1 MNYILIFLAG
11 GLGSL
16 LRYAIGGV
24 LPSSFFPWTTVG
36 INVLGSFS
44 IGLFGGLGARMG
56 WSDNLQL
63 ALTVGLCGGFT
74 TFSTFSKEAL
84 SLAAA
89 GRWGA
94 FSLYVIGSVV
104 LGLAATAVGFMC
116 SRGWKNVDIVCKWS
130 LIKVNAT
137 TLVVFALM
145 KDGWN
150 GD

>member
-16 LRYAIGGV
+16 LRYAIGGG

-36 INVLGSFS
+36 INVIGSFS
-44 IGLFGGLGARMG
+44 IGLFGGLGARM
-56 WSDNLQL
+56 WWNDNLQL

-84 SLAAA
+84 SLVTT

-116 SRGWKNVDIVCKWS
+116 SRG
-130 LIKVNAT
+130 
-137 TLVVFALM
+137 
-145 KDGWN
+145 
-150 GD
+150 

>member
-16 LRYAIGGV
+16 LRYAIGLI
-24 LPSSFFPWTTVG
+24 LPSCFFPWATVA
-36 INVLGSFS
+36 INVIGSFA
-44 IGLFGGLGARMG
+44 IGFLGGVGSRMG

-84 SLAAA
+84 SLATT

-94 FSLYVIGSVV
+94 FSLYVIGSIV
-104 LGLAATAVGFMC
+104 LGLAATAVGFVC
-116 SRGWKNVDIVCKWS
+116 TRG
-130 LIKVNAT
+130 
-137 TLVVFALM
+137 
-145 KDGWN
+145 
-150 GD
+150 

>member
-1 MNYILIFLAG
+1 MNYILIFSAG

-16 LRYAIGGV
+16 LRYVIGLA
-24 LPSSFFPWTTVG
+24 LPLSFFPWATVG
-36 INVLGSFS
+36 INVIGSFA
-44 IGLFGGLGARMG
+44 IGLLGGLGSRMG

-84 SLAAA
+84 SLVTT

-116 SRGWKNVDIVCKWS
+116 SRG
-130 LIKVNAT
+130 
-137 TLVVFALM
+137 
-145 KDGWN
+145 
-150 GD
+150 

>member
-16 LRYAIGGV
+16 LRYVIGLALPSCFFPLATVAINVIGSFAIG
-24 LPSSFFPWTTVG
+24 L
-36 INVLGSFS
+36 L
-44 IGLFGGLGARMG
+44 GGLGSRMG

-84 SLAAA
+84 SLVTT

-94 FSLYVIGSVV
+94 FSLYVIGSIV

-116 SRGWKNVDIVCKWS
+116 SRG
-130 LIKVNAT
+130 
-137 TLVVFALM
+137 
-145 KDGWN
+145 
-150 GD
+150 

>member
-16 LRYAIGGV
+16 LRYAIGLI
-24 LPSSFFPWTTVG
+24 LPSCFVPWATVA
-36 INVLGSFS
+36 INVIGSFAL
-44 IGLFGGLGARMG
+44 GLLGGLGLRMG

-63 ALTVGLCGGFT
+63 SLTVGLCGGFT

-84 SLAAA
+84 SLAMT

-94 FSLYVIGSVV
+94 FSLYVIGSIV

-116 SRGWKNVDIVCKWS
+116 TRG
-130 LIKVNAT
+130 
-137 TLVVFALM
+137 
-145 KDGWN
+145 
-150 GD
+150 

>member
-1 MNYILIFLAG
+1 MAG

-24 LPSSFFPWTTVG
+24 LPSSFFPWTTVA
-36 INVLGSFS
+36 INVIGSFS

-84 SLAAA
+84 SLVTT

-116 SRGWKNVDIVCKWS
+116 SRG
-130 LIKVNAT
+130 
-137 TLVVFALM
+137 
-145 KDGWN
+145 
-150 GD
+150 

>member
-16 LRYAIGGV
+16 LRYVIG
-24 LPSSFFPWTTVG
+24 LILLSCFFPWTTVA
-36 INVLGSFS
+36 INVAGSLA
-44 IGLFGGLGARMG
+44 IGHFGGLGSRMG

-84 SLAAA
+84 SLATM

-104 LGLAATAVGFMC
+104 LGLTATAAGFVC
-116 SRGWKNVDIVCKWS
+116 SRG
-130 LIKVNAT
+130 
-137 TLVVFALM
+137 
-145 KDGWN
+145 
-150 GD
+150 

>member
-1 MNYILIFLAG
+1 MNYILIFWAG

-16 LRYAIGGV
+16 LRYVIGLI
-24 LPSSFFPWTTVG
+24 LPSCFFPWATVA
-36 INVLGSFS
+36 INVIGSFA
-44 IGLFGGLGARMG
+44 IGLLGGLGSRMG

-84 SLAAA
+84 SLVTT

-104 LGLAATAVGFMC
+104 LGFAATA
-116 SRGWKNVDIVCKWS
+116 SRIY
-130 LIKVNAT
+130 
-137 TLVVFALM
+137 VFERM
-145 KDGWN
+145 KEWII
-150 GD
+150 